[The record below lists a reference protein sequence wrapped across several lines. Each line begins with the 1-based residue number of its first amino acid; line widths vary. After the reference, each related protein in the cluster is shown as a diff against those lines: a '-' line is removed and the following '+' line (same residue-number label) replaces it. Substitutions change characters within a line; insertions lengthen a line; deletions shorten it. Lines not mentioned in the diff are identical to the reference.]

1 MPNWCSNYISFEGK
15 EKALDTFKNDVKKIK
30 IGDCLF
36 TSLTDVKSEWD
47 YNLWIEQFGTKWSV
61 FMEEYV
67 YSSLLDNYSFNC
79 ETAWSP
85 CIEFVQKVCKKYA
98 LSASIEF
105 SETGMNFAGIYDIN
119 EDGEIVNEVNMECEV
134 DVYEEEEEEVEE
146 EENYY

>member
-1 MPNWCSNYISFEGK
+1 MPNWCSNYISFKGK

-36 TSLTDVKSEWD
+36 TALTDVKSEWD
-47 YNLWIEQFGTKWSV
+47 YDLWIEQFGTKWSV
-61 FMEEYV
+61 FMVEDI

-98 LSASIEF
+98 LSASIKF
-105 SETGMNFAGIYDIN
+105 SEPGLNFAGICEIN
-119 EDGEIVNEVNMECEV
+119 ENGEIVKEVDMECEV
-134 DVYEEEEEEVEE
+134 DVYEEEEEE
-146 EENYY
+146 NYY

>member
-36 TSLTDVKSEWD
+36 TALTDVKSEWD

-119 EDGEIVNEVNMECEV
+119 ENGEIVKEVNMECEV
-134 DVYEEEEEEVEE
+134 DDYEEEVEE
-146 EENYY
+146 NYY

>member
-36 TSLTDVKSEWD
+36 TALTDVKSEWD

-119 EDGEIVNEVNMECEV
+119 ENGEIVKEVNMECEV
-134 DVYEEEEEEVEE
+134 DDYEEEEEE
-146 EENYY
+146 NYY

>member
-47 YNLWIEQFGTKWSV
+47 YNLWIEHFGTKWSV
-61 FMEEYV
+61 FMEEDV

-85 CIEFVQKVCKKYA
+85 CIEFVQKVCKKYV
-98 LSASIEF
+98 LSARIEF
-105 SETGMNFAGIYDIN
+105 SETGLNFAGIYDIN
-119 EDGEIVNEVNMECEV
+119 ENGEIVNEVNMECEV
-134 DVYEEEEEEVEE
+134 DVYEEEEEE
-146 EENYY
+146 NY

>member
-1 MPNWCSNYISFEGK
+1 MPNWCSNYISFKGK

-47 YNLWIEQFGTKWSV
+47 YDLWIEQFGTKWSV
-61 FMEEYV
+61 FMEEDI

-98 LSASIEF
+98 LSASIKF
-105 SETGMNFAGIYDIN
+105 SEPGLNFAGICEIN
-119 EDGEIVNEVNMECEV
+119 ENGEIVKEVDMECEV
-134 DVYEEEEEEVEE
+134 DVYEEEEEE
-146 EENYY
+146 NYY